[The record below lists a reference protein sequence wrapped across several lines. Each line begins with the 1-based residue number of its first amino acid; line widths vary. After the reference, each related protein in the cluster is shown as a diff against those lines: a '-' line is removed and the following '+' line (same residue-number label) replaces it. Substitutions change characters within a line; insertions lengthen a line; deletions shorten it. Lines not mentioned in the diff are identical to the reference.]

1 MIDISNGTAPEFL
14 IFKLSFVTDVF
25 ILTVELILTRADL
38 QKSGKM
44 GDNLRRYLISLWNKA
59 SSVQGIVRY
68 LEGTERMNNDCGD
81 IDAYGTMDEGFTVC
95 WVYRSLARNAKQFP

>member
-68 LEGTERMNNDCGD
+68 L
-81 IDAYGTMDEGFTVC
+81 
-95 WVYRSLARNAKQFP
+95 